1 MILVV
6 TGLCG
11 WFGAG
16 MASETVSLLYFNDF
30 HSQIDPRPGSHGE
43 QRGGVAHLA
52 GAVRIVRDSFPG
64 SLLLSAGDFVQGT
77 PYFNAFGGAIEV
89 EAHNL
94 MGVDA
99 AVLGNHEFDNGTRA
113 LPAMLAGARFPVLSA
128 NILVPDTLLE
138 GGFQPPEARFDASRF
153 LDRVASAEE
162 RGADTPPGRTRPALP
177 YALYRVGET
186 RVAVVGVTTEDLSRL
201 VISTTN
207 PGIETEPAAPAVRR
221 WMDRLRPQADLLVV
235 LSHAGVGPDSALAVS
250 VPGIDVIIGGHDH
263 LALPE
268 PKLIANDN
276 RNGIAGTLL
285 VEAGS
290 RGDFLGH
297 LILEMQG
304 ARILSYG
311 GRLLPVGPAIP
322 ADPDVVKLVASYRD
336 RLGDELGE
344 VIATAPRG
352 LSAEGARSRATALGV
367 FVSEVMRRAAAA
379 DIGFQ
384 NSGALRASIPPG
396 PVTLED
402 AYRVLPFENT
412 IMRCVM
418 SGAEVSELLRFALAQ
433 GGDGGFPQLAG
444 ITIRVEDGRLLEVTV
459 AGAPLDPQRD
469 YVVATNNYLFFGGD
483 GYTQFG
489 RARGGEDTGIAVR
502 DAFVEAARAAEVLL
516 PEEIPA
522 PAR

>member
-1 MILVV
+1 MMAVV
-6 TGLCG
+6 LGLCG

-30 HSQIDPRPGSHGE
+30 HSQIDPRPGTHGE

-52 GAVRIVRDSFPG
+52 GAVRIVRGSFPG
-64 SLLLSAGDFVQGT
+64 SLLLDAGDFVQGT

-89 EAHNL
+89 EAQNL

-128 NILVPDTLLE
+128 NLLIPDSLGVGTLQNPNQFIAFSPPLE
-138 GGFQPPEARFDASRF
+138 
-153 LDRVASAEE
+153 RVASDLDRAL
-162 RGADTPPGRTRPALP
+162 ATPPGRVRPALP

-221 WMDRLRPQADLLVV
+221 WVDRLRPQTDLLVV

-250 VPGIDVIIGGHDH
+250 VPGIDVIVDGHDH
-263 LALPE
+263 VALSE

-276 RNGIAGTLL
+276 HNGIAGTLL

-304 ARILSYG
+304 ARILSFR
-311 GRLLPVGPAIP
+311 GRLLPVGPAVP
-322 ADPDVVKLVASYRD
+322 PDPDVAKLVASYRD

-352 LSAEGARSRATALGV
+352 LSAEGTRSRATALGA
-367 FVSEVMRRAAAA
+367 FVSEVMRRAASA

-384 NSGALRASIPPG
+384 NSGAIRASIPPG

-418 SGAEVSELLRFALAQ
+418 SGEEVFELLRFAVAQ

-444 ITIRVEDGRLLEVTV
+444 VTIRVEDGRLLEVTV

-469 YVVATNNYLFFGGD
+469 YVVATNNYLFTGGD

-489 RARGGEDTGIAVR
+489 RARGGEDTGMAVR

-516 PEEIPA
+516 PEEVPA